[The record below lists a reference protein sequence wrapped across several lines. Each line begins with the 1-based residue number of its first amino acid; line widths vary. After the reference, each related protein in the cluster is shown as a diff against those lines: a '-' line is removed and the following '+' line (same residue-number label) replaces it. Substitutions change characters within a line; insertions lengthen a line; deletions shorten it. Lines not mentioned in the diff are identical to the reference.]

1 MRIVVVCGMGIGT
14 SILLKMT
21 AEKALRA
28 MDVDADVEAADIGTA
43 RGAARTAN
51 IVLTSADLVEEIG
64 EIPAKIIVIN
74 NFTDVNEVTEKLKE
88 NIDT

>member
-28 MDVDADVEAADIGTA
+28 MDIDADVEAADIGTA